1 MHRRPAGLIA
11 LAGFFALGAV
21 IASATG
27 VALRWPGTVLEPMWR
42 LNPQAHTAFLGMG
55 AWAVPLML
63 VVAAACAL
71 AAIGLWQRTRWG
83 QRLALGLL
91 AVNLVGDATNALIRG
106 DLRTLIGL
114 PIGGLLIAYL
124 LSKGVRGQ
132 FDTTKAAA

>member
-1 MHRRPAGLIA
+1 MHQRPAGLIV
-11 LAGFFALGAV
+11 LTGFFALGAI
-21 IASATG
+21 IASVTG

-55 AWAVPLML
+55 GWAVPLMV

-71 AAIGLWQRTRWG
+71 AAVGIWRRAWWG

-91 AVNLVGDATNALIRG
+91 AVNLVGDAMNALILG

-114 PIGGLLIAYL
+114 PIGGVLIVYL
-124 LSKGVRGQ
+124 LSKDVRAH
-132 FDTTKAAA
+132 FSTTKAAA